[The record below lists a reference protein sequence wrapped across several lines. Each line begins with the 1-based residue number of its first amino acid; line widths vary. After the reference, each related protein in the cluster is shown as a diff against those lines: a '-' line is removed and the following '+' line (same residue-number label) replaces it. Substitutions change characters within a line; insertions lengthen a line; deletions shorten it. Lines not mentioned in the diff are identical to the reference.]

1 VLEGTLAPD
10 SRSDERRRVTDLVPS
25 VPSPMVRWLFPQPAD
40 RQPVKVVVLLT
51 FALQR

>member
-1 VLEGTLAPD
+1 
-10 SRSDERRRVTDLVPS
+10 
-25 VPSPMVRWLFPQPAD
+25 MVRWLFPQPAD

>member
-1 VLEGTLAPD
+1 
-10 SRSDERRRVTDLVPS
+10 
-25 VPSPMVRWLFPQPAD
+25 MVRWLFPQLAD